1 MIADIIKEFMKP
13 INKVFP
19 ALLALVF
26 VSGLSYYLFSTY
38 RPELLE
44 QVQGVASKKSGNY
57 LDTIPLPVDSTE
69 VGRGTSDGLSQITAS
84 SSKTAQEVIK
94 FFKSVLVSKGWRV
107 KSENV
112 DFNSIVFTRDQE
124 RIEIN
129 VLSSEDGGNT
139 AFSISFFD

>member
-1 MIADIIKEFMKP
+1 M
-13 INKVFP
+13 
-19 ALLALVF
+19 
-26 VSGLSYYLFSTY
+26 
-38 RPELLE
+38 
-44 QVQGVASKKSGNY
+44 
-57 LDTIPLPVDSTE
+57 DSTE